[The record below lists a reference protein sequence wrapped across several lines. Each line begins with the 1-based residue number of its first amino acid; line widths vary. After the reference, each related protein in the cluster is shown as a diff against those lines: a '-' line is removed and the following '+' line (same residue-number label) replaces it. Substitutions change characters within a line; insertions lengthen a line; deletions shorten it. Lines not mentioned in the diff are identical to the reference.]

1 MKRATADELG
11 VNEKVIRPEA
21 PKPHANGGAHDP
33 PKLILT
39 LPEFLAGYIAP
50 DYLLDGM
57 MQRHFFYALTGMTS
71 AGKTA
76 VGLLIAVLV
85 AMRTVGQTLGSRE
98 IEHGR
103 VLYLACENAT
113 DVRMRLIGMEQKMG
127 FDRADLDLLIIEQ
140 LATTLEKEIPRIIK
154 EVEAF
159 GPVALVVV
167 DTSASIFPGDDE
179 NNNPQMIAH
188 AKVQRRLCDLP
199 GRPTVLALCHPPKN
213 VSSQEQLLPRGGG
226 GYLNETDGN
235 FTLFAHGDKLSDLHW
250 TGKFR
255 GPDFEKI
262 TFHLTTITTTELTD
276 AKGRLL
282 PTVMAEV
289 VTDAQA
295 AENEEKAVFQENRL
309 LAAMVAKPHGSLAD
323 WAQHC
328 GWMLQARPG
337 EAPKPN
343 KSLAQRVTARLIEN
357 KFVHKDGRSY
367 TLTKSGLGATKT
379 PTTSDA

>member
-1 MKRATADELG
+1 MEKSATDYGDFISYEF
-11 VNEKVIRPEA
+11 KPD
-21 PKPHANGGAHDP
+21 PKAGNSA
-33 PKLILT
+33 KLILT
-39 LPEFLAGYIAP
+39 LPEFLAGYIPP
-50 DYLLDGM
+50 DYLVDGM

-76 VGLLIAVLV
+76 VALLIAIYV
-85 AMRTVGQTLGSRE
+85 AMRTVGEKLGSHE

-103 VLYLACENAT
+103 VLYIACENAT
-113 DVRMRLIGMEQKMG
+113 DVRMRLIGMAEKIG
-127 FDRADLDLLIIEQ
+127 FDPADLDLLVIEQ
-140 LATTLEKEIPRIIK
+140 LETTLEKDLPRITK
-154 EVEAF
+154 EAEAF
-159 GPVALVVV
+159 GPLALIIV

-179 NNNPQMIAH
+179 NNNAQMIAH
-188 AKVQRRLCDLP
+188 AKVQRRLCDLA

-235 FTLFAHGDKLSDLHW
+235 FTLFAHDDKLADMHW

-262 TFHLTTITTTELTD
+262 TFHLTTITTTRLTD

-289 VTDAQA
+289 ITEAQVE
-295 AENEEKAVFQENRL
+295 ENEEKAAFQENRL
-309 LAAMVAKPHGSLAD
+309 LAAMAAKPHGSLTA

-328 GWMLQARPG
+328 GWTLRAPPG
-337 EAPKPN
+337 EPVQPN
-343 KSLAQRVTARLIEN
+343 KSLAQRVMRRLEES
-357 KFVHKDGRSY
+357 KFVHKNGRSY
-367 TLTKSGLGATKT
+367 TLTKTGLEAAKN
-379 PTTSDA
+379 PTA